1 MYIYAFIYI
10 HINLYKCNK
19 TMFTLFKINL
29 YELFIFMKFT
39 IKKIVLI

>member
-10 HINLYKCNK
+10 HINLYKCMYK

-29 YELFIFMKFT
+29 YELFIFMKFN
-39 IKKIVLI
+39 IPLKK